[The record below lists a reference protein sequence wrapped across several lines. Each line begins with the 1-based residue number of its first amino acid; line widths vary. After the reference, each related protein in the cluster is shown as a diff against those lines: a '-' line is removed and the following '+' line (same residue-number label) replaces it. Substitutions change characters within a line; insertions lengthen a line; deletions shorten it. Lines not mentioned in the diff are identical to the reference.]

1 VAAAMNN
8 MKALYEF
15 PEYVWVFDVKLTHFL
30 NIKVR
35 GFQVVVMTSSGEYR
49 NAVSNST

>member
-1 VAAAMNN
+1 MNN

-30 NIKVR
+30 KVR